1 LSRSF
6 ALCVIYSLYVS
17 YGRINPL
24 YVQKSV
30 SGYLGLVRGVYPNFR
45 ATVGYQDPLYQEREE
60 VVNHIINNDQTYKK
74 MSTLTNIPTKIVTYG
89 EIDGVLNDL
98 IEANAAYDTVVE
110 KRLINQHTS
119 DSKQEIL
126 TTIGAENFKMKYPHT
141 LVLFDD
147 AMSVFKNK
155 QLPLVKK
162 LFKSRQLRITYF
174 LCLQDII
181 GLDASIKANIDTIQ
195 FFGGFN
201 RQKFNLFYY
210 QSSIPIDKDKVWE
223 QYINLTKRQ
232 ALIVLYSND
241 GTKIKILES

>member
-1 LSRSF
+1 MK
-6 ALCVIYSLYVS
+6 C
-17 YGRINPL
+17 
-24 YVQKSV
+24 
-30 SGYLGLVRGVYPNFR
+30 
-45 ATVGYQDPLYQEREE
+45 
-60 VVNHIINNDQTYKK
+60 NNDQTYKK
-74 MSTLTNIPTKIVTYG
+74 MSSLITIPTKIVTYG

-98 IEANAAYDTVVE
+98 IEAKAAYDTVVE
-110 KRLINQHTS
+110 KHLINQLTS

-126 TTIGAENFKMKYPHT
+126 TAIGAQNFKMKYPHS

-155 QLPLVKK
+155 QLPLFKK
-162 LFKSRQLRITYF
+162 LFKNRQPRNTYF

-181 GLDASIKANIDTIQ
+181 DLDASIKANVDTIY

-210 QSSIPIDKDKVWE
+210 QSSIPFDKDKVWE

-232 ALIVLYSND
+232 ALIVQYSND
-241 GTKIKILES
+241 GTKIKILDS